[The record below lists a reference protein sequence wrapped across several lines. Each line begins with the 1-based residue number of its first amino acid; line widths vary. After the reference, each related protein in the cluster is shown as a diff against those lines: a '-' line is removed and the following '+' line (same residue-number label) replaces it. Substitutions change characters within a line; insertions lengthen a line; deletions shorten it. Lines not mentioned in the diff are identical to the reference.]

1 MLGKALILGG
11 TGLLGRALVTI
22 LRDLQLTPL
31 APARHELDVLDF
43 EALENYLGTH
53 RPSAIFNAVAYTH
66 VDKAEDEEE
75 AALPL
80 NRDLPAQLARLV
92 EGKNTWLVHYSTD
105 FVFDGRKQRPYTPED
120 TPNPLSAYGRSKLE
134 GEKAILAR
142 KLDNACI
149 VRTSWLFGPGRKNF
163 VDTILAK
170 ATEGEALRVVDD
182 QLGSPT
188 FTEDL
193 AGYSLSLAQARKPG
207 IFHIANRGT
216 ASWFTLAQTA
226 LNLKGLDTPITPIK
240 TSDFPCKAVR
250 PAYSVLQTRRF
261 TQATGIVPR
270 AWTAAL
276 EDYLG
281 A

>member
-1 MLGKALILGG
+1 MLEKVLILGS
-11 TGLLGRALVTI
+11 TGLLGQALVAV

-31 APARHELDVLDF
+31 TPARRELDVLDF
-43 EALENYLGTH
+43 AALKDYLDTH
-53 RPSAIFNAVAYTH
+53 RPRVIFNAVAYTQ

-75 AALPL
+75 AAMPL
-80 NRDLPAQLARLV
+80 NRDLPAQLARLI
-92 EGKNTWLVHYSTD
+92 EGRNIWLMHYSTD
-105 FVFDGRKQRPYTPED
+105 FVFDGQKQRPYTPED
-120 TPNPLSAYGRSKLE
+120 APNPLSAYGRSKLA

-142 KLDNACI
+142 APGNACI

-182 QLGSPT
+182 QFGSPT

-193 AGYSLSLAQARKPG
+193 AGYSLSLAQTRAPG

-216 ASWFTLAQTA
+216 ASWFTLAETA
-226 LNLKGLDTPITPIK
+226 LKLKGLDTPIMPIK
-240 TSDFPCKAVR
+240 TGDFPCKAVR